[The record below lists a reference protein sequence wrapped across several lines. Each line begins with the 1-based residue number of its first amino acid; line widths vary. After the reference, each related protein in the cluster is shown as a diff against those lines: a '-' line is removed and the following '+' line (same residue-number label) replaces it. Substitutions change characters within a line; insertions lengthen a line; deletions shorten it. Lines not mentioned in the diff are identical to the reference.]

1 MTKDAVWNTYREIL
15 ERLTDEM
22 LDVVEEEFGG
32 GLVGKAIKKGTKS
45 ATKRIKKDMEKQ
57 GRIVVEY
64 AAQENDGGR
73 YQREFLATNPV
84 YQRYSGNNRRELEE
98 HLLSHF
104 ETVRADL
111 APLVSS
117 ETDDF
122 WEALAEEYSREEATE
137 IIERHF
143 SQAETFERYK
153 DDLFRSNKLGNKVI
167 TVLKEGET
175 RLKKDLE
182 RQLDST
188 YDKQ

>member
-22 LDVVEEEFGG
+22 LNVVEEEFGG

-64 AAQENDGGR
+64 AAQENDGVR

-84 YQRYSGNNRRELEE
+84 YQRYSGNERRELEE

-122 WEALAEEYSREEATE
+122 WAALAEEYSREEATE

-167 TVLKEGET
+167 TVLKEGEN

-188 YDKQ
+188 YDRQ